1 MFASE
6 LIRDAVGDGHGVTT
20 TDLLEQLQQTLGD
33 LYVIERELAPGG
45 MSRLFLATE
54 SSLGR
59 KVVIKTLPPDTA
71 SEVSAARFQR
81 EVQLAAQLQHPNILP
96 VLSIGTSGEGLYYV
110 MPFVAGE
117 SLRHRLESG
126 DRFPIHEA
134 LRVLR
139 EIADALALAHGRG
152 IVHRDIK
159 PANILLQEGHAVLTD
174 FGIARA
180 VEEARLET
188 TAERLTATGVGIGTL
203 GYMAPEQLAGEKGLD
218 ARADVYALA
227 VVGYE
232 MLAGKPP
239 FSRPTMQALVAAH
252 MSEPPPPLSEV
263 APEVPPVISTI
274 IEKALAK
281 SPDDRYRT
289 AAEFRDALDIQMTSA
304 FQVIPRKPKVPR
316 WAIVGGA
323 TVVGLVI
330 AAAAFFATRSPKLDP
345 DYVVVLPFN
354 VQGAD
359 PTLSQGMVDVL
370 QPIAAGWVK
379 TIAPTR
385 YLRSWKPSSHAD
397 EASAADLGRQMGAG
411 LAIYGSA
418 ARLPHDSLSLTA
430 TLFNVIGGRKVG
442 VTHQR
447 KGPADD
453 WQHIAAALLKDLQ
466 SELNTLKPIAAFRS
480 TWLEETTGPALEAF
494 LIGEQFYRRSAWDS
508 ATAYYRRAIDSDSAL
523 ALANRH
529 AGLAF
534 GWLRGTNDSLARAYL
549 AAAGR
554 HNTGLPQR
562 DSILVAADAM
572 RASLAAF
579 ETDTS
584 YYATV
589 VRLFKTLRAARD
601 SFPTDPEVWFAL
613 ADAYFHYGY
622 GPGLSVSEDTIR
634 AAFDRSIAL
643 DSGFTPAYIHAIEL
657 SITRDGR
664 DQGLKYADRY
674 LALKPTDEE
683 ADGIRA
689 LTLLLRDGGINGKT
703 LGVLDTLSSKAIQT
717 AWLIVRRW
725 PDTTEIGTRLLQLP
739 NRARTSSSAFIF
751 NPGLRRA
758 YVVDE
763 LALRGK
769 LREAFDTLGTNIGG
783 IEAEPFGFLALLGA
797 IPSDTARAVFARMLH
812 DRSVWVGAALP
823 WWASRGDTLSL
834 LGAAARA
841 DSQLT
846 SASTPVSRRNAGYRV
861 AATLA
866 YLSLGRH
873 SSDALTRFRAL
884 PDSLCPAC
892 YLDRYTKARL
902 LDSLGLHVEA
912 ETALGERLYALLAP
926 LEVPWA
932 LERALVA
939 EKLQHYPAA
948 SRAYALVA
956 RAWSGGDGPQRAV
969 AMQAATK
976 AGQLGGD
983 QPLPVRVGN
992 SDR

>member
-1 MFASE
+1 
-6 LIRDAVGDGHGVTT
+6 VTT
-20 TDLLEQLQQTLGD
+20 ELLEQLQRTLGD

-117 SLRHRLESG
+117 SLRQRLESG

-139 EIADALALAHGRG
+139 EISDALALAHGRG

-188 TAERLTATGVGIGTL
+188 TAERLTATGIGIGTL

-252 MSEPPPPLSEV
+252 MSEPPPPLSDV
-263 APEVPPVISTI
+263 APDVPPVISTI

-289 AAEFRDALDIQMTSA
+289 AADFRDALDIQMTAA
-304 FQVIPRKPKVPR
+304 FQVVPRKPKVPR
-316 WAIVGGA
+316 WAIVSGA
-323 TVVGLVI
+323 TVAGLAI
-330 AAAAFFATRSPKLDP
+330 AVAGFFATRSPKLDP
-345 DYVVVLPFN
+345 NYVVVVPFN
-354 VQGAD
+354 VQGVD
-359 PTLSQGMVDVL
+359 PKLGQDMVIML
-370 QPIAAGWVK
+370 QELAKGWVK
-379 TIAPTR
+379 TVAPTR
-385 YLRSWKPSSHAD
+385 YLRSWKATRAD
-397 EASAADLGRQMGAG
+397 EASAADLARQMGAG
-411 LAIYGSA
+411 LAIYGTA

-430 TLFNVIGGRKVG
+430 TLYNVIRGKKVG

-447 KGPADD
+447 NGPGDD
-453 WQHIAAALLKDLQ
+453 LRGTVGDLLKDLRN
-466 SELNTLKPIAAFRS
+466 ELSTIKPVAAFRS
-480 TWLEETTGPALEAF
+480 TWLEETTPPALEAF
-494 LIGEQFYRRSAWDS
+494 LIGEQFYRQSAWDS
-508 ATAYYRRAIDSDSAL
+508 AAAYYRRALDSDSSLTL
-523 ALANRH
+523 ADRH
-529 AGLAF
+529 AGLAL
-534 GWLRGTNDSLARAYL
+534 GWLRGANDSLSRAYL

-554 HNTGLPQR
+554 HNARLPPR
-562 DSILVAADAM
+562 DSILVAADAL

-589 VRLFKTLRAARD
+589 VSLFKTLRAARD
-601 SFPTDPEVWFAL
+601 SFPADPEVWFAL
-613 ADAYFHYGY
+613 GDAYFHYGF
-622 GPGLSVSEDTIR
+622 GPGLSVPEDTIR

-643 DSGFTPAYIHAIEL
+643 DSGFTPAYIHATEL
-657 SITRDGR
+657 SLTRDGR
-664 DQGLKYADRY
+664 DAGLKYADRY
-674 LALKPTDEE
+674 LALQPTDEE
-683 ADGIRA
+683 ADGIRV
-689 LTLLLRDGGINGKT
+689 LTLLLRNGGINGKT
-703 LGVLDTLSSKAIQT
+703 SRILDTLSSEAVQT
-717 AWLIVRRW
+717 AWLIARRW
-725 PDTTEIGTRLLQLP
+725 PDSTDIATRLLQLS
-739 NRARTSSSAFIF
+739 NRATTHSSAYIF
-751 NPGLRRA
+751 DPGFRRA
-758 YVVDE
+758 LVVDE

-769 LREAFDTLGTNIGG
+769 LREAFDTLGTNIGRR
-783 IEAEPFGFLALLGA
+783 ESEPFGFLALMGGV
-797 IPSDTARAVFARMLH
+797 PRDTANAVFARMLH
-812 DRSVWVGAALP
+812 DRSARLSSALP
-823 WWASRGDTLSL
+823 WWAVHGDTASL
-834 LGAAARA
+834 AVAAIRA
-841 DSQLT
+841 DSELAAAT
-846 SASTPVSRRNAGYRV
+846 TPIERRNAGYRV
-861 AATLA
+861 AASRA
-866 YLSLGRH
+866 YLSLARH
-873 SSDALTRFRAL
+873 SNDALTRFQQL

-892 YLDRYTKARL
+892 YVDRYVKARL
-902 LDSLGLHVEA
+902 LDSLGMHVEA
-912 ETALGERLYALLAP
+912 EKALSERLYSLLAP
-926 LEVPWA
+926 LDIPWA
-932 LERALVA
+932 FEQALVA
-939 EKLQHYPAA
+939 EKLQHYALA

-956 RAWSGGDGPQRAV
+956 RAWSAGDAAQRAI
-969 AMQAATK
+969 AAQATTK
-976 AGQLGGD
+976 VGQLGGE
-983 QPLPVRVGN
+983 QPPSANRVSSN
-992 SDR
+992 R

>member
-6 LIRDAVGDGHGVTT
+6 VIRDAVGDGHGVTT
-20 TDLLEQLQQTLGD
+20 ELLEQLQRTLGD

-281 SPDDRYRT
+281 APDDRYRT
-289 AAEFRDALDIQMTSA
+289 AADFRDALDLQMTAA
-304 FQVIPRKPKVPR
+304 FQVVPRKPKVPR

-323 TVVGLVI
+323 TVAGLAI

-359 PTLSQGMVDVL
+359 PTLRQGMVDVL

-385 YLRSWKPSSHAD
+385 YLRDWKPSSHAD

-430 TLFNVIGGRKVG
+430 TLYNVIGRRKVG

-453 WQHIAAALLKDLQ
+453 WQHIASALLKDLQ

-523 ALANRH
+523 ALASRH

-534 GWLRGTNDSLARAYL
+534 GWLRGTNDSVARAYL

-554 HNTGLPQR
+554 HNTGLPRR

-589 VRLFKTLRAARD
+589 VRLFKTLRSARD

-613 ADAYFHYGY
+613 GDAYFHYGY

-657 SITRDGR
+657 SVTRDGR
-664 DQGLKYADRY
+664 NEGLKYADRY
-674 LALKPTDEE
+674 LALNPTDEE

-689 LTLLLRDGGINGKT
+689 LTLLLRGGGINGKT
-703 LGVLDTLSSKAIQT
+703 LSVLDTLSSKAIQT

-725 PDTTEIGTRLLQLP
+725 PDTTEVGTRLLQLS
-739 NRARTSSSAFIF
+739 NRARTASSAFIF

-783 IEAEPFGFLALLGA
+783 LEAEPFGFLALLGA

-823 WWASRGDTLSL
+823 WWAARSDTSSL
-834 LGAAARA
+834 LGAVARA
-841 DSQLT
+841 DSQLA

-866 YLSLGRH
+866 YLSLARH

-892 YLDRYTKARL
+892 YLDRYTKAKL